1 MLDHMPDSYGLTGQ
15 QRAELDELLRKPIR
29 EWIANQGAIVEDV
42 VFLLTRMLPELC
54 DRRHAHG
61 HIEAAYDLYHEHH
74 PELMI
79 DSSAPTLRIDLD

>member
-1 MLDHMPDSYGLTGQ
+1 MHEYGLTGQ
-15 QRAELDELLRKPIR
+15 QRAELDEQLRVPIR
-29 EWIANQGAIVEDV
+29 KWMKEHGATVEDV
-42 VFLLTRMLPELC
+42 VYLITRMLPELC

-61 HIEAAYDLYHEHH
+61 HIEAAFDLYHESH